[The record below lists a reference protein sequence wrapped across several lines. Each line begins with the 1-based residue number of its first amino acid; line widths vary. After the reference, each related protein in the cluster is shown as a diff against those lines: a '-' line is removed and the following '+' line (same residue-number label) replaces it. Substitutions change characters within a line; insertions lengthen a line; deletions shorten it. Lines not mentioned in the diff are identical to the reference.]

1 MGEKP
6 TSKERL
12 AAEERVEEAAERA
25 EAAVDAVKDK
35 LTDPIRKDR

>member
-6 TSKERL
+6 NPNERVD
-12 AAEERVEEAAERA
+12 AKERVEEAAERA

>member
-1 MGEKP
+1 MSKKP
-6 TSKERL
+6 DG
-12 AAEERVEEAAERA
+12 EERVEEAAERA

>member
-1 MGEKP
+1 MSDKP
-6 TSKERL
+6 S
-12 AAEERVEEAAERA
+12 AQERVEEASERA

>member
-1 MGEKP
+1 MSKKP
-6 TSKERL
+6 S
-12 AAEERVEEAAERA
+12 AEERVEDAAERA